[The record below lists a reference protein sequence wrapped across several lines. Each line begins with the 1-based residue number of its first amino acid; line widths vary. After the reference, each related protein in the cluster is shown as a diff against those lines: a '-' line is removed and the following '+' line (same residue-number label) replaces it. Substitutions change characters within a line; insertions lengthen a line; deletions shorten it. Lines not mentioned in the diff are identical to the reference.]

1 MRIDA
6 MLGMFRAE
14 ISETKEVSE
23 LAHLERYF
31 KELAQLAEDRLLAI
45 VSTTQNDPVWREQ
58 VKVQAER

>member
-14 ISETKEVSE
+14 ISETQEISE